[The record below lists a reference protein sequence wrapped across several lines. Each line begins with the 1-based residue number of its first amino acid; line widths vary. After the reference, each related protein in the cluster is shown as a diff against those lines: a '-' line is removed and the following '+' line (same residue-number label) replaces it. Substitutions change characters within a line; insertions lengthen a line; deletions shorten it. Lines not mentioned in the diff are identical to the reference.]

1 MGEEFDD
8 KREDLDEL
16 LKKYRGKWQLNA
28 LAWLDYDDV
37 CQIIRIHIYKKWH
50 LWDQERP
57 FKPWAAMI
65 ISNQIKNLVRNNYSS
80 FARPCLRCPH
90 NMGNTSC
97 DFTKSR
103 EQDVSCAD
111 FAKWKKKKE
120 RAYNIKLPL
129 TLDDGVTVNATAH
142 LRDDFNYAESATKL
156 HELVVKQLNDKHKQI
171 YIMLYVK
178 NMDENKIAE
187 QFGFKADS
195 SKRKKPRY
203 KQMANLKKKFYML
216 ALKIMQD
223 NDIV

>member
-1 MGEEFDD
+1 MGEEYDD

-65 ISNQIKNLVRNNYSS
+65 ISNQIKNLVRNNYTS

-90 NMGNTSC
+90 NMGNTACSL
-97 DFTKSR
+97 TKSR
-103 EQDVSCAD
+103 EQDTSCLL

-129 TLDDGVTVNATAH
+129 SLDDAVAVSSTTPSQDH
-142 LRDDFNYAESATKL
+142 LNYADSATKL
-156 HELVVKQLNDKHKQI
+156 HKLVIEHLNDKHKQI
-171 YIMLYVK
+171 YIMLYIQ
-178 NMDENKIAE
+178 NEDENKIAE
-187 QFGFKADS
+187 KFGFKADS

-203 KQMANLKKKFYML
+203 KQMANLKKKFYIL
-216 ALKIMQD
+216 ALKIIKE

>member
-1 MGEEFDD
+1 
-8 KREDLDEL
+8 
-16 LKKYRGKWQLNA
+16 
-28 LAWLDYDDV
+28 
-37 CQIIRIHIYKKWH
+37 
-50 LWDQERP
+50 
-57 FKPWAAMI
+57 
-65 ISNQIKNLVRNNYSS
+65 
-80 FARPCLRCPH
+80 
-90 NMGNTSC
+90 MGNTSC